1 MNKEKITPFIGLFF
15 GILSVSTASIFIRF
29 AQNEASSIVI
39 AAIRLSTASLL
50 ITPVAYFQ
58 YKKHLFDIT
67 KKELLFLILSGFFL
81 SIHFAAWITSLETT
95 SIASSVVLVTTT
107 PLWVALF
114 SPIFLKEKNN
124 STIWIGLILA
134 LLGSSVVAFSHQCS
148 FSVEKIITCNITS
161 FSFDRNTLLGNL
173 LALIGAWMAAG
184 YLMVGRKVRTSLPV
198 LKYIFFVYTFSAIFL
213 LMMVLFTRQTLIGY
227 SGQAYLWMILLGLIP
242 QLLGHSIFNW
252 ALGHLPAAFV
262 SIALIGEPIGTI
274 LLAFLFLQEAPNHL
288 EILGGLL
295 ILGGIFLVSFFQP
308 KKAKRK
314 ETGLH
319 RNERLF

>member
-1 MNKEKITPFIGLFF
+1 MIKEKLSPLIGLFF

-29 AQNEASSIVI
+29 AQSEAPSIVI
-39 AAIRLSTASLL
+39 AAIRLSTASIL
-50 ITPVAYFQ
+50 ISPIAYFQ
-58 YKKHLFDIT
+58 YRKHLFDIT
-67 KKELLFLILSGFFL
+67 KKELLFLLLSGLFL
-81 SIHFAAWITSLETT
+81 SVHFATWITSLETT

-134 LLGSSVVAFSHQCS
+134 LLGSSLVAFSHQCS
-148 FSVEKIITCNITS
+148 FSFENLITCNTVGFTFDKTS
-161 FSFDRNTLLGNL
+161 LLGNS

-184 YLMVGRKVRTSLPV
+184 YMMVGRKVRSTLPV
-198 LKYIFFVYTFSAIFL
+198 LKYIFFVYAFSAIFL
-213 LMMVLFTRQTLIGY
+213 LIMVFISGQTLIGY
-227 SGQAYLWMILLGLIP
+227 SGRTYLWMILLGLIP

-252 ALGHLPAAFV
+252 ALGYLPAAFV

-274 LLAFLFLQEAPNHL
+274 LLALLFLQEIPNRL
-288 EILGGLL
+288 EILGGLF

-308 KKAKRK
+308 KKKNRQ
-314 ETGLH
+314 
-319 RNERLF
+319 

>member
-29 AQNEASSIVI
+29 AQNQAPSIVI
-39 AAIRLSTASLL
+39 AAFRLSIASLL
-50 ITPVAYFQ
+50 IAPFAYFH
-58 YKKHLFDIT
+58 YKKQLFNIT
-67 KKELLFLILSGFFL
+67 KKELTFLILSGFFL
-81 SIHFAAWITSLETT
+81 AIHFAAWITSLETT

-107 PLWVALF
+107 PLWVALL
-114 SPIFLKEKNN
+114 SPLFLKEKNN
-124 STIWIGLILA
+124 TTIWVGLILA
-134 LLGSSVVAFSHQCS
+134 FLGSSLVAFSHQCS
-148 FSVEKIITCNITS
+148 FSVDKIIACNIAG
-161 FSFDRNTLLGNL
+161 FSFDKNSLLGNS

-184 YLMVGRKVRTSLPV
+184 YLMVGRKVRSTIPV

-213 LMMVLFTRQTLIGY
+213 LIMVFFTGQTMIGY
-227 SGQAYLWMILLGLIP
+227 SGQTYLWMILLGLIP

-274 LLAFLFLQEAPNHL
+274 ILAFLFLKEVPNFL

-308 KKAKRK
+308 KKYLRK
-314 ETGLH
+314 DINLQKIEG
-319 RNERLF
+319 